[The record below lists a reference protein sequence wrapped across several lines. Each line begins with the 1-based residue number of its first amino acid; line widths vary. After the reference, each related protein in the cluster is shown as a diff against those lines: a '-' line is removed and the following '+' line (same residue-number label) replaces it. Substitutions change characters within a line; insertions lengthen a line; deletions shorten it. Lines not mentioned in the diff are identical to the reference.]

1 MSAELAGGAQ
11 VEQRAALLLQLR
23 RAGVRDVAIMRA
35 IERCPRGLFAP
46 HRFRDLADR
55 DMSLPIDCGQSMPSA
70 ADLGRR
76 IEALGVT
83 PQHRVLEVGS
93 GSGYAAAVLAQLSR
107 EVVSLERF
115 ASLAAEAAARLDS
128 AGVENARVL
137 HADGLAPPDEL
148 GAFDRI
154 ILHVA
159 LRETPRA
166 LLERLAPG
174 GVLLYGRTALGKTR
188 SIRVERGGDGEAFRE
203 TDLGPCRLPLAAS
216 GLAARL

>member
-1 MSAELAGGAQ
+1 MSGEPAGEAD

-35 IERCPRGLFAP
+35 IERAPRAVFAP

-55 DMSLPIDCGQSMPSA
+55 DMSLPIGCGQSMPSA

-76 IEALGVT
+76 LEALGVSS
-83 PQHRVLEVGS
+83 QHRVLEVGA
-93 GSGYAAAVLAQLSR
+93 GSGYAAAVLAQLAR

-115 ASLAAEAAARLDS
+115 ASLAAEASARLES
-128 AGVENARVL
+128 AGVANARVL

-159 LRETPRA
+159 VRETPEA
-166 LLERLAPG
+166 LIGRLAPG
-174 GVLLYGRTALGKTR
+174 GIMLFGRTAPGKTR
-188 SIRVERGGDGEAFRE
+188 SIRIERAGEGFKE
-203 TDLGPCRLPLAAS
+203 TDIGPCRLPLAAS

>member
-1 MSAELAGGAQ
+1 MSAALAGGAE

-35 IERCPRGLFAP
+35 IERAPRSVFAP

-76 IEALGVT
+76 IESLGVA
-83 PQHRVLEVGS
+83 PHHRVLEVGS
-93 GSGYAAAVLAQLSR
+93 GSGYAAAVLAQLAR

-115 ASLAAEAAARLDS
+115 ASLAAEASARLES
-128 AGVENARVL
+128 AGVANARVL
-137 HADGLAPPDEL
+137 HADGLAPGDEL
-148 GAFDRI
+148 DVFDRI

-159 LRETPRA
+159 LRETP
-166 LLERLAPG
+166 ERLIERLTPG
-174 GVLLYGRTALGKTR
+174 GVVLYARTALGKTR
-188 SIRVERGGDGEAFRE
+188 SIRVERAGEGEGFRE
-203 TDLGPCRLPLAAS
+203 TDLGPCRLPLAGT

>member
-1 MSAELAGGAQ
+1 MSPELAGGAE
-11 VEQRAALLLQLR
+11 VERRAALLLQLR

-46 HRFRDLADR
+46 HRFRDLAER
-55 DMSLPIDCGQSMPSA
+55 DMALPIDCGQSMPSA

-76 IEALGVT
+76 IEALGVA

-115 ASLAAEAAARLDS
+115 ASLAAEASARLES
-128 AGVENARVL
+128 AGVANARVL
-137 HADGLAPPDEL
+137 HADGLAPPAAL
-148 GAFDRI
+148 GVFDRI

-159 LRETPRA
+159 LRETPKA

-174 GVLLYGRTALGKTR
+174 GVLLYGRAAQGKTR
-188 SIRVERGGDGEAFRE
+188 SIRVERAGEAFRE
-203 TDLGPCRLPLAAS
+203 TDLGPCRLPLAER

>member
-1 MSAELAGGAQ
+1 MSAESADPGAF
-11 VEQRAALLLQLR
+11 EQRAALLLQLR

-35 IERCPRGLFAP
+35 IERLPRGLFAP

-55 DMSLPIDCGQSMPSA
+55 DMALPIDCGQSMPSA
-70 ADLGRR
+70 ADLGRCL
-76 IEALGVT
+76 EALRVA

-93 GSGYAAAVLAQLSR
+93 GSGYAAAVLAQLAR

-115 ASLAAEAAARLDS
+115 ASLAAEAAARLES
-128 AGVENARVL
+128 AGVTNVRVI
-137 HADGLAPPDEL
+137 HADGLAPPEAL

-159 LRETPRA
+159 VRETPAA
-166 LLERLAPG
+166 LVERLVSG
-174 GVLLYGRTALGKTR
+174 GVLLFGRAALGRTR
-188 SIRVERGGDGEAFRE
+188 SIRVERTGDGVRE
-203 TDLGPCRLPLAAS
+203 SDLGPCRLPLAAA

>member
-1 MSAELAGGAQ
+1 MSAELAGGAE

-35 IERCPRGLFAP
+35 IERAPRGLFAP

-83 PQHRVLEVGS
+83 SQHRVLEVGS
-93 GSGYAAAVLAQLSR
+93 GSGYAAAVLAQLAR

-115 ASLAAEAAARLDS
+115 ASLAAEASARLES
-128 AGVENARVL
+128 AGVANARVL
-137 HADGLAPPDEL
+137 HADGLAPPDGL
-148 GAFDRI
+148 GAFERI

-159 LRETPRA
+159 VRETPGR
-166 LLERLAPG
+166 LIERLAPG

-188 SIRVERGGDGEAFRE
+188 SIRVERAGDGEAFRE